1 VTIIRKHLASP
12 AMVVAGAALIV
23 ALGGVSYAA
32 GVLPKNSVGTAQLKK
47 SAVTAAKLKKDAVT
61 GVKLRNNA
69 VTSAK
74 VKNGTLLADDFKAG
88 QLPAGPQGPKGD
100 PGLQGIQGVK
110 GDPGA
115 PGPKGDPG
123 APGPKGD
130 PGAPGPKG
138 DKGAPGAPGPK
149 GDKGNPG
156 PPGISG
162 YEVVYKSVTIPS
174 GGSWGPS
181 IVWCPSGKK
190 ALGGGWFSLPPETYI
205 YDSLPHSGAMNGWR
219 FYLHNDWGW
228 DDTANLYVVCA
239 NVAG

>member
-1 VTIIRKHLASP
+1 
-12 AMVVAGAALIV
+12 MVVAGVALIV

-32 GVLPKNSVGTAQLKK
+32 AVLPKNSVGTAQLKK
-47 SAVTAAKLKKDAVT
+47 NAVTGAKLKRNAIT
-61 GVKLRNNA
+61 GAKLRKNA

-74 VKNGTLLADDFKAG
+74 VKNGTLLADDFKPG

-115 PGPKGDPG
+115 PGPKGDKGAPG

-130 PGAPGPKG
+130 
-138 DKGAPGAPGPK
+138 K

-181 IVWCPSGKK
+181 VVWCPSGKK

-205 YDSLPHSGAMNGWR
+205 YDSLPHSAAMSGWR

-228 DDTANLYVVCA
+228 DDNANLYVFCA